1 MKLLLSALCCLLS
14 ALPALAALADDAT
27 LLRAF
32 PGAEGFGACTP
43 GGRGGRVI
51 YVTTL
56 DDYKPGDPP
65 IEGSL
70 RAAIDTDGP
79 RMILFKVG
87 GTIALKDDL
96 RAHKPFFTL
105 AGQTAPGGGICLRDY
120 QFVLGTHDAIIRHLR
135 FRPGDVTRKEQ
146 MAVGIFGGNNSI
158 LDHCSM
164 SWDIDETMSTFGT
177 VHNLTVQWSI
187 IAEALSKSFH
197 PKGEHSKG
205 SILNGD
211 GGVTMHHCV
220 YAHCASRNPRVDRML
235 LDFRNNVVYNWG
247 FKAGYTR
254 EAPVFMNYVNC
265 YAKPGPS
272 TRKSVRGR
280 LFEPGDDMARLYL
293 SGNVVE
299 GDGKAT
305 ADNRRMVRPV
315 EGADPEAFLST
326 VIVPEPFPCPEVA
339 TDTAEKAFERVVAEC
354 GATLP
359 KRDAADARLMDEIR
373 NGTGRVI
380 DSQQDV
386 GGWPELERG
395 TPAEDTDNDGMPDA
409 WERQCGLD
417 PGAAADGNADAD
429 GDGYTNVEEYL
440 NFTNPHAAEENCRLD
455 ASAMRAVQ
463 EQALQTVAKGNEA
476 FAQRSEAASS
486 ARKARAEELKKS
498 LAVAFDPQ
506 PGPEVK
512 KVTVSLDG
520 KAVMDMVLIPAG
532 SFLMGSPESEG
543 GLDRERPQHRVN
555 ISKPFYMAATL
566 TTTAQLCA
574 VYGPNARPMTEENKD
589 LPAKE
594 INWVEATECCEVLSG
609 ATGHVFRLP
618 TEAEWEYACRAGT
631 TTPFNTGA
639 TVTTD
644 QANFN
649 GLEATPFN
657 PVGVFRGKMTPVR
670 SLPPNAWGLY
680 DMHGNEAEYCQDRCF
695 RKYTAEE
702 VSDPV
707 GPETGNARVLRG
719 GKSTSKAFFLRSAFR
734 YGYTP
739 YVGYGFRAVMETE

>member
-1 MKLLLSALCCLLS
+1 MKRLLPVLCCLLS
-14 ALPALAALADDAT
+14 TLAAYADDTT

-65 IEGSL
+65 IDGSL

-79 RMILFKVG
+79 RIILFKVG
-87 GTIALKDDL
+87 GTIALKADL

-120 QFVLGTHDAIIRHLR
+120 QFVLGTNDAVIRHVR
-135 FRPGDVTRKEQ
+135 FRSGDVTRKEQ

-164 SWDIDETMSTFGT
+164 SWDIDETMSSFGT

-205 SILNGD
+205 SILSGD
-211 GGVTMHHCV
+211 GGMTMHHCI
-220 YAHCASRNPRVDRML
+220 YAHCASRNPRVDKLL
-235 LDFRNNVVYNWG
+235 LDFRNNVLYDWG

-254 EAPVFMNYVNC
+254 EAPCFMNYVNC

-272 TRKSVRGR
+272 TRKSVRAL
-280 LFEPGDDMARLYL
+280 LFEPGDDMARIWL
-293 SGNVVE
+293 SGNVIE
-299 GDGKAT
+299 GNEKAT
-305 ADNRRMVRPV
+305 ADNRSVVRPV
-315 EGADPEAFLST
+315 EGADPETFLST
-326 VIVPEPFPCPEVA
+326 VVVPDAFPCPEVD
-339 TDTAEKAFERVVAEC
+339 TDTAERALERVMEQC

-359 KRDAADARLMDEIR
+359 KRDSADTRLMEEVR
-373 NGTGRVI
+373 TGTGKII

-386 GGWPELERG
+386 GGWPELEMG
-395 TPAEDTDNDGMPDA
+395 TPAEDTDGDGMPDA
-409 WERQCGLD
+409 WEKRHGFD
-417 PGAAADGNADAD
+417 PNNAADGSADAD

-440 NFTNPHAAEENCRLD
+440 NGTDPQKAEGNCRVD
-455 ASAMRAVQ
+455 AAAMHSAQ
-463 EQALQTVAKGNEA
+463 EQALQTVAKGREE
-476 FAQRSEAASS
+476 FEQRSAEVQA
-486 ARKARAEELKKS
+486 ARKARAGELMKVLKIT
-498 LAVAFDPQ
+498 FDPQ

-512 KVTVSLDG
+512 KTTVSLDG
-520 KAVMDMVLIPAG
+520 KAVMEMVLIPAG

-543 GLDRERPQHRVN
+543 GWDREKPQHKVN

-574 VYGPNARPMTEENKD
+574 VYGPGARPMTEENKE

-594 INWVEATECCEVLSG
+594 ISWVEAAECCEILSG
-609 ATGHVFRLP
+609 ATGRAFRLP

-631 TTPFNTGA
+631 TTPFNTGE
-639 TVTTD
+639 TITTD

-657 PVGVFRGKMTPVR
+657 PVGVFRGAFTPVR
-670 SLPPNAWGLY
+670 SFPPNAWGLY

-695 RKYTAEE
+695 RKYTAGE
-702 VSDPV
+702 VTDPV
-707 GPETGNARVLRG
+707 GPDKGNARILRG

-739 YVGYGFRAVMETE
+739 YVGYGFRAVMEMPK